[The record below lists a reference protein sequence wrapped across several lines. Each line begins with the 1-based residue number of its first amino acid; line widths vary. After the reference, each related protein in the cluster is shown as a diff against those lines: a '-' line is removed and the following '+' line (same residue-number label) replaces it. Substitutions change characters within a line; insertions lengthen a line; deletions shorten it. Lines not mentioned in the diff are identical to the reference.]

1 MTRVSNTMIGL
12 LNLLTLL
19 ISIPIIGG
27 GLWMAKSTAT
37 CESFL
42 QRPLMVVGFVILL
55 VSLAGFIGA
64 CFHVVWALW
73 LYLAVMLF
81 LIAALLAVTVF
92 GFVVVGPGG
101 GIVVPGRAYKE
112 YHLQS
117 YSPWLRKRIEKP
129 SYWMTV
135 RSCILGSKTCSNIV
149 TWTPMDYMTRNL
161 SPIQSGCCKPPTSC
175 DYQAPMMTQDP
186 DCYKWNNDPN
196 LLCYECDSC
205 KAGVLED
212 VRRDWHRLSI
222 LNIIMVM
229 LLIVIYFVGC
239 CAFQNAKRADD
250 YYSYPESRMYKARPK
265 WNFY

>member
-1 MTRVSNTMIGL
+1 MVSNTLIGF

-19 ISIPIIGG
+19 ASIPIIGG

-73 LYLAVMLF
+73 VYLAVMLL
-81 LIAALLAVTVF
+81 LIMALLAVTVF

-101 GIVVPGRAYKE
+101 GVEVPGRAYRE
-112 YHLQS
+112 YHLQN
-117 YSPWLRKRIEKP
+117 YSPWLRKRIENP
-129 SYWMTV
+129 TYWMTV
-135 RSCILGSKTCSNIV
+135 RTCILGSKTCSKIV
-149 TWTPMDYMTRNL
+149 MWTPDDYMHENM
-161 SPIQSGCCKPPTSC
+161 SPIQSGCCKPPTAC

-186 DCYKWNNDPN
+186 DCYKWSNDPN
-196 LLCYECDSC
+196 LLCYACDSC

-212 VRRDWHRLSI
+212 VRRDWHRLSV

-229 LLIVIYFVGC
+229 ILIGIYFIGC
-239 CAFQNAKRADD
+239 CAFQNAKRADS
-250 YYSYPESRMYKARPK
+250 YYPHGDSRMYKYRPK
-265 WNFY
+265 WNFYS